1 MAYCAPKQIS
11 GFLPRIVKGLREV
24 MNDTHE
30 KVQQA
35 AIQAI
40 SKIGS
45 VIKCPEVGD
54 MLEIIILALSNTT
67 KHLNE
72 ALNLLLETS
81 FVHKIDAPSLSLLV
95 PLLDCGLMMH
105 DNNSKQMAAQLMGN
119 ICSLT
124 SNPSDLLPYMTILMP
139 AIKNSLFDSIPEIRG
154 SAAKAMGSLAKGLG
168 IENSQEM
175 LGWLR

>member
-11 GFLPRIVKGLREV
+11 GFLPQIVKGLREV

-30 KVQQA
+30 KVHEA

-54 MLEIIILALSNTT
+54 MLEIIIRALANTT
-67 KHLNE
+67 KHLKE
-72 ALNLLLETS
+72 ALKLLLETS

-95 PLLDCGLMMH
+95 PLLDSGLMMH
-105 DNNSKQMAAQLMGN
+105 DNQSKQM
-119 ICSLT
+119 
-124 SNPSDLLPYMTILMP
+124 
-139 AIKNSLFDSIPEIRG
+139 
-154 SAAKAMGSLAKGLG
+154 SA
-168 IENSQEM
+168 
-175 LGWLR
+175 